1 MDAKTYPLQ
10 DILKPERRYIIP
22 TFQRDYEWTL
32 DNQWRLLFDDLE
44 STADKLLEVRSSQDE
59 TAVGL
64 KSKEQNVTP
73 HFLGAIVCASL
84 PFATGGVALRSVIDG
99 QQRLTTIQLLV
110 RGLLDVLQEAGS
122 DRRKSVRRML
132 FNPDDVVDSPEE
144 VHKLW
149 PRRRDREVW
158 PTAMAD
164 QVPADGG
171 DQDHLYLR
179 ARRFFSGAVRSSAR
193 DTVGNLD
200 TVRLQALADA
210 LSSLFKLVVIDLE
223 DNDDAQVIF
232 EVLNGRQTP
241 LAAIDLVK
249 NLLFLRGEAA
259 GDDVDQ
265 LYDAYW
271 AHFDD
276 DWWKVVVGRGHAS
289 RGRRDVLLSVWLTGI
304 SGYEANVSH
313 LYRESREYLNGPNA
327 PGIESILQ
335 ELSQYAQAY
344 RAIYG
349 AETVDPRL
357 RAAYDRLNTFEIT
370 TSVPL
375 LAWLRVASPHGVS
388 LEDEVRAVRAVESWA
403 LRRVYVGLQTRG
415 YGTHFARV
423 LREAKSA
430 AALGSNVADAVVDAL
445 QGGALVWPTD
455 DQVRDAFLTRPFY
468 KAVAQY
474 RIRALFKAI
483 DGQLRGEDPHEPPAS
498 IAFDGLQVEHVLP
511 RSWKAHWPLSDGL
524 GNPVDPDAGDAEVGH
539 RASLREQAL
548 DRLGNLTLV
557 TQAFNLDVSNL
568 GWTAKR
574 PEFAKQGALVINK
587 GIAATEE
594 WSESEIDARGAF
606 LAAAASRVWP
616 SPAVLGRQSRE
627 DPSASDEVLS
637 RETTEPVTATSSE
650 PLPGQRVG
658 SLEPLV
664 TALATVGMQVS
675 DADATWPGWGL
686 VVECV
691 GGSAYLNRTNV
702 DVRSDEPGQAA
713 HWAAAGL
720 GEERGN
726 YLRIWLNR
734 GSV

>member
-32 DNQWRLLFDDLE
+32 DGQWKLLFEDLE
-44 STADKLLEVRSSQDE
+44 STADKLLEVRSNQDE
-59 TAVGL
+59 NAVGR
-64 KSKEQNVTP
+64 KNKEQDVTP

-84 PFATGGVALRSVIDG
+84 PFATGGIALRSVIDG

-110 RGLLDVLQEAGS
+110 RGLLDVLQEVGS
-122 DRRKSVRRML
+122 ERRKSVRRML

-164 QVPADGG
+164 AVPAYAG
-171 DQDHLYLR
+171 DKDHLYLR
-179 ARRFFSGAVRSSAR
+179 ARRYFSEAVRESAR
-193 DTVGNLD
+193 TDAGELD
-200 TVRLQALADA
+200 LVRLQTLADA

-249 NLLFLRGEAA
+249 NLLFLRGELA
-259 GDDVDQ
+259 DEDVDR

-276 DWWKVVVGRGHAS
+276 AWWKVVVGRGHAA
-289 RGRRDVLLSVWLTGI
+289 RGRRDVLLSVWLTGL
-304 SGYEANVSH
+304 SGSEANVSH
-313 LYRESREYLNGPNA
+313 LYREAREYLNGPGA
-327 PGIESILQ
+327 PDTERVLL
-335 ELSQYAQAY
+335 ELSHYAKAY

-349 AETVDPRL
+349 AEAVDPRL
-357 RAAYDRLNTFEIT
+357 RISYDRLNAFEIT

-375 LAWLRVASPHGVS
+375 LAWLRIASPEVVS
-388 LEDEVRAVRAVESWA
+388 LDDEVRAVRAIESWA
-403 LRRVYVGLQTRG
+403 LRRVYVGWQTRG

-430 AALGSNVADAVVDAL
+430 AVSGENVADAVVNAL
-445 QGGALVWPTD
+445 QGGTLAWPSD
-455 DQVRDAFLTRPFY
+455 DEVREAFIRRPFY
-468 KAVAQY
+468 KNVSQY
-474 RIRALFKAI
+474 RIRTLFKAI
-483 DGQLRGEDPHEPPAS
+483 DDQLRREDPHEPPAA
-498 IAFDGLQVEHVLP
+498 IGFDGLQIEHVLP
-511 RSWKAHWPLSDGL
+511 RSWKAYWPLRDAA
-524 GNPVDPDAGDAEVGH
+524 GNPVDPASVGGDPKAVQLELV
-539 RASLREQAL
+539 RAQAL

-557 TQAFNLDVSNL
+557 TQAFNLDVSNS

-587 GIAATEE
+587 GIAAVQE
-594 WSESEIDARGAF
+594 WNEAEIDARGAF
-606 LAAAASRVWP
+606 LAAVANRVWP
-616 SPAVLGRQSRE
+616 SSAALGGRSHEGASVSELVAPARV
-627 DPSASDEVLS
+627 SAEQVAVAPV
-637 RETTEPVTATSSE
+637 EPA
-650 PLPGQRVG
+650 PGQPVG
-658 SLEPLV
+658 SVAPLI
-664 TALATVGMQVS
+664 TALSKVGMQVV
-675 DADATWPGWGL
+675 DPDEPWPGWGL
-686 VVECV
+686 VVKCV

-702 DVRSDEPGQAA
+702 DVRSDAPGQTAS
-713 HWAAAGL
+713 WASAGL
-720 GEERGN
+720 GEERGG
-726 YLRIWLNR
+726 YLRIWLP
-734 GSV
+734 

>member
-32 DNQWRLLFDDLE
+32 DGQWKLLFEDLE
-44 STADKLLEVRSSQDE
+44 STADKLLEVRSDE
-59 TAVGL
+59 DEKAVGL
-64 KSKEQNVTP
+64 KNKEQGVTP
-73 HFLGAIVCASL
+73 HFLGAVVCASL
-84 PFATGGVALRSVIDG
+84 PFATGGIALRSVIDG

-110 RGLLDVLQEAGS
+110 RGLLDVLQDVGS

-158 PTAMAD
+158 PAAMAD
-164 QVPADGG
+164 TVPAYAG
-171 DQDHLYLR
+171 DKDHLYLR
-179 ARRFFSGAVRSSAR
+179 ARRYFSEAVRESAR
-193 DTVGNLD
+193 NDAGELD
-200 TVRLQALADA
+200 PVRLQALADA

-249 NLLFLRGEAA
+249 NLLFLRGELA
-259 GDDVDQ
+259 DEDVDR

-276 DWWKVVVGRGHAS
+276 DWWKVIVGRGHAA

-304 SGYEANVSH
+304 SGSEANVSH
-313 LYRESREYLNGPNA
+313 LYREAREYLNGPGA
-327 PGIESILQ
+327 PDTEHVLR
-335 ELSQYAQAY
+335 ELSHYAKAY

-349 AETVDPRL
+349 AEAVDPRL
-357 RAAYDRLNTFEIT
+357 RTSYDRLNAFEIT

-375 LAWLRVASPHGVS
+375 LAWLRIASPQVVS
-388 LEDEVRAVRAVESWA
+388 LEDEVRAVRSVESWA
-403 LRRVYVGLQTRG
+403 LRRVYVGWQTRG
-415 YGTHFARV
+415 YGTHLTRV

-430 AALGSNVADAVVDAL
+430 AASGENVADAVVDAL
-445 QGGALVWPTD
+445 QGGTLAWPTD
-455 DQVRDAFLTRPFY
+455 NEVRDAFMTRPFY
-468 KAVAQY
+468 KNVAQY
-474 RIRALFKAI
+474 RIRTLFEAI
-483 DGQLRGEDPHEPPAS
+483 DDQLRRDDPHEPPAA
-498 IAFDGLQVEHVLP
+498 IGFDGLQIEHVLP
-511 RSWKAHWPLSDGL
+511 RSWKAHWPLRDAA
-524 GNPVDPDAGDAEVGH
+524 GNLVDADPDAGDTEAVQ
-539 RASLREQAL
+539 RVLLRGQAL

-587 GIAATEE
+587 GIAAVEQ

-606 LAAAASRVWP
+606 LAAVATRVWP
-616 SPAVLGRQSRE
+616 SPNTLGGRSRE
-627 DPSASDEVLS
+627 ASSAPEPAVPVRAPAEHVAAALV
-637 RETTEPVTATSSE
+637 EPV
-650 PLPGQRVG
+650 PGQPVG
-658 SLEPLV
+658 SLAPLV
-664 TALATVGMQVS
+664 AALASVGMQLADP
-675 DADATWPGWGL
+675 DASWPGWGF
-686 VVECV
+686 VVKCV

-702 DVRSDEPGQAA
+702 DVRSDEPGQTAN
-713 HWAAAGL
+713 WAAAGL
-720 GEERGN
+720 GEERGS
-726 YLRIWLNR
+726 YLRIWLR
-734 GSV
+734 

>member
-32 DNQWRLLFDDLE
+32 DGQWRLLFDDLE
-44 STADKLLEVRSSQDE
+44 STADKLVEVRSNQDE
-59 TAVGL
+59 TPTGL
-64 KSKEQNVTP
+64 KNKEQNVTP

-84 PFATGGVALRSVIDG
+84 PFATGGIALRSVIDG

-110 RGLLDVLQEAGS
+110 RGLLDVLQESGS

-164 QVPADGG
+164 TVPADGG
-171 DQDHLYLR
+171 DKDHLYLQ
-179 ARRFFSGAVRSSAR
+179 ARRFFSGAVRRSAR
-193 DTVGNLD
+193 DDAGELD

-259 GDDVDQ
+259 GEDVDQ
-265 LYDAYW
+265 LYDTYW

-289 RGRRDVLLSVWLTGI
+289 RGRRDVLLSVWLTGV

-313 LYRESREYLNGPNA
+313 LYREAREYLNGPGA
-327 PGIESILQ
+327 HDIESVLR

-344 RAIYG
+344 REIYD
-349 AETVDPRL
+349 AEVVDARL
-357 RAAYDRLNTFEIT
+357 RVAYDRLNTFEIT

-375 LAWLRVASPHGVS
+375 LAWLRIASPEAVS
-388 LEDEVRAVRAVESWA
+388 LEDEVRAVRAIESWA
-403 LRRVYVGLQTRG
+403 LRRVYVGWQTRG
-415 YGTHFARV
+415 YGTHFSRV
-423 LREAKSA
+423 LREAKNA
-430 AALGSNVADAVVDAL
+430 ATLGENVADAVVDAL
-445 QGGALVWPTD
+445 QGGALVWPSD
-455 DQVRDAFLTRPFY
+455 DQIREAFLSRPFY

-474 RIRALFKAI
+474 RIRTLFKAI

-498 IAFDGLQVEHVLP
+498 IAFGGLQVEHVLP
-511 RSWKAHWPLSDGL
+511 RSWKAHWPLSDAS
-524 GNPVDPDAGDAEVGH
+524 GNPVDLDVSDAEVVQ
-539 RASLREQAL
+539 RVSLREQAL
-548 DRLGNLTLV
+548 DRIGNLTLV

-574 PEFAKQGALVINK
+574 PEFAKQSSLVINK
-587 GIAATEE
+587 GIAALEE
-594 WSESEIDARGAF
+594 WSETEIDARGAF
-606 LAAAASRVWP
+606 LAAVASRVWP
-616 SPAVLGRQSRE
+616 SPAVLGGQGRE
-627 DPSASDEVLS
+627 APVPS
-637 RETTEPVTATSSE
+637 EPVPFRLAVERVGLAHKE
-650 PLPGQRVG
+650 PVPGQRLG
-658 SLEPLV
+658 SVEPLV
-664 TALATVGMQVS
+664 TALATVGIQVADP
-675 DADATWPGWGL
+675 DASWPGWGL
-686 VVECV
+686 VVKCV
-691 GGSAYLNRTNV
+691 GGSAYLNHTNV
-702 DVRSDEPGQAA
+702 DVRSDEPGQVAD
-713 HWAAAGL
+713 WATAGL

-726 YLRIWLNR
+726 YLRIWL
-734 GSV
+734 S